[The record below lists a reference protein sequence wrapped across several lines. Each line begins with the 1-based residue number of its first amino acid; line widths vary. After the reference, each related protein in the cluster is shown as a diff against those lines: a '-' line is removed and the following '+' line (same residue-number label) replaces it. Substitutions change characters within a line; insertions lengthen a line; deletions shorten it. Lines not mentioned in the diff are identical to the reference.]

1 MSKKTVQIYADGACL
16 GNPGPGGWAAIM
28 LYGGHRKELV
38 GSESAETTNNRMELI
53 AVIEGLKAIKR
64 TDVHVEVFTDSK
76 YVRDGISKWIKKW
89 KATNWRRSGGGSV
102 KNRELWEELDAIQQ
116 KLKVKFNW
124 VPGHSGIPE
133 NERAD
138 FLSNKAAHDAR
149 TAVF

>member
-16 GNPGPGGWAAIM
+16 GNPGPGGWAAIL

-89 KATNWRRSGGGSV
+89 KATNWRRSGGGDV
-102 KNRELWEELDAIQQ
+102 KNRELWEQLDSIQQ

-124 VPGHSGIPE
+124 IPGHSGIPE

-138 FLSNKAAHDAR
+138 VLSRKAAHEAR